1 MVSFIL
7 NNYGWSLM
15 NIKQFYSSIFIA
27 LILFSASTYSQ
38 PSPLNIIGC
47 IIVNEDYLINQPKL
61 LTGSAELSMK
71 TGKDELIYRDQRLT
85 LKVESATVIE
95 AASRRPWISSFKLSL
110 LQVGQNTISVK
121 SAPRS
126 SDTDDMNINLVI
138 RDSTDS
144 GELFIEC
151 NARQ

>member
-1 MVSFIL
+1 
-7 NNYGWSLM
+7 M
-15 NIKQFYSSIFIA
+15 NIKQFYASIFIA
-27 LILFSASTYSQ
+27 LILFSASSFSQ

-61 LTGSAELSMK
+61 LTGSAELSME
-71 TGKDELIYRDQRLT
+71 TGEDKLIYRDQSLT
-85 LKVESATVIE
+85 LKVEADTVIE
-95 AASRRPWISSFKLSL
+95 VASRRPWISSFKLSL
-110 LQVGQNTISVK
+110 FQAGQNTISVK

-126 SDTDDMNINLVI
+126 SETDDMNINLVI
-138 RDSTDS
+138 SDTTNR